1 MNLPVAVR
9 GHPGHRT
16 IGGGFDVLAV
26 DAWANM
32 TRNGLHLGIRDTPRS
47 RAMRLRCLHGAT
59 AQPQFFYVRNV
70 DG

>member
-32 TRNGLHLGIRDTPRS
+32 TRNGLHLDIRDTPEIASDAPPVPS
-47 RAMRLRCLHGAT
+47 RRDGAT
-59 AQPQFFYVRNV
+59 PILLRKEC
-70 DG
+70 